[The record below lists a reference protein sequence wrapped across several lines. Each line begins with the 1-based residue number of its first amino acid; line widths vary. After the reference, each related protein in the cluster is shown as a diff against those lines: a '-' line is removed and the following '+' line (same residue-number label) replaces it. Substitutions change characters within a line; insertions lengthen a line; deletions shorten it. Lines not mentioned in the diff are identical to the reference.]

1 MEIILAIMIGGLY
14 AAAIYMILRRSLVK
28 ILIGIVLL
36 SQATNML
43 IFTSSGLTRGN
54 SPVIKTG
61 ETALNQPYSDPLPQ
75 ALVLTAIVISFGL
88 TAFALALSYRAYK
101 SIKTDDID
109 MMRSSGFGG
118 EENA

>member
-14 AAAIYMILRRSLVK
+14 SAAVYMLLRRSMVK

-43 IFTSSGLTRGN
+43 IFTSAGLTRGN
-54 SPVIKTG
+54 SPVIKAG
-61 ETALNQPYSDPLPQ
+61 ETTLANPYADPLPQ

-88 TAFALALSYRAYK
+88 TAFALALTYRTYK
-101 SIKTDDID
+101 TVGTDDLD
-109 MMRSSGFGG
+109 QMRSAGLGG

>member
-14 AAAIYMILRRSLVK
+14 AAAVYMILRRSLVK

-43 IFTSSGLTRGN
+43 IFVSSGVTRGN
-54 SPVIKTG
+54 SPVIKAE
-61 ETALNQPYSDPLPQ
+61 ETVLSQPHADPLPQ

-88 TAFALALSYRAYK
+88 TAFALALTYRAYK
-101 SIKTDDID
+101 SVKTDDLD
-109 MMRSSGFGG
+109 KLRSAAMGG
-118 EENA
+118 EENV

>member
-43 IFTSSGLTRGN
+43 IFTGSGLTRGN
-54 SPVIKTG
+54 SPVIPIG
-61 ETALNQPYSDPLPQ
+61 ETVLSQPHADPLPQ

-88 TAFALALSYRAYK
+88 TAFALALTYRAYR
-101 SIKTDDID
+101 SVKTDDLD
-109 MMRSSGFGG
+109 KMRSKTPGG

>member
-14 AAAIYMILRRSLVK
+14 AAAVYMILRRSLAK

-43 IFTSSGLTRGN
+43 IFVSSGLTRGN
-54 SPVIKTG
+54 SPVINAEQTI
-61 ETALNQPYSDPLPQ
+61 LRQPHADPLPQ

-88 TAFALALSYRAYK
+88 TAFALALTYRAFT
-101 SIKTDDID
+101 SVKTDDLD
-109 MMRSSGFGG
+109 KMRSTVGG
-118 EENA
+118 SEQNE